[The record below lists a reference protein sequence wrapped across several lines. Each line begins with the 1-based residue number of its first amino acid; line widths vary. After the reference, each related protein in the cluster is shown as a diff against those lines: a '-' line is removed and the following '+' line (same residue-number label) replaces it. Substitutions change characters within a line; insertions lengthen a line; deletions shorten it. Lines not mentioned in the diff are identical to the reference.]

1 MRKSVKRAVVIG
13 TTLAVAG
20 VASAAW
26 ASWLANGDGAAY
38 AKAGTAQVLTTN
50 VVTTDATLYPGVT
63 GDSVI
68 SINNP
73 SPYPVEI
80 TTVTWNPSDGV
91 QATPVAGS
99 TCNNTGVYFGDFS
112 QNNIGSGG
120 VLSNL
125 HLDIDANSSA
135 EFVLPKT
142 VHMINNSEDG
152 CQGATFSIKVHVT
165 GESDAS

>member
-26 ASWLANGDGAAY
+26 ASWLANGDGNAY
-38 AKAGTAQVLTTN
+38 ASAGTAQELTTN
-50 VVTTDATLYPGVT
+50 GVTTDATLYPGVT

-73 SPYPVEI
+73 NPYPVKVTSI
-80 TTVTWNPSDGV
+80 TWTPSDGV
-91 QATPVAGS
+91 QATPVAGQN
-99 TCNNTGVYFGDFS
+99 CNNTGVYFGDFS
-112 QNNIGSGG
+112 QNNIGSNG
-120 VLSNL
+120 VLSG
-125 HLDIDANSSA
+125 LDLEIAKGTSA
-135 EFVLPKT
+135 QFTLAKS

-165 GESDAS
+165 GESNAS